1 MNVRCGMNKH
11 DQQRIDQVKRTLN
24 KAKDQI
30 GIARLYLDVA
40 AVPDP
45 IKIADMNE
53 VEHDIEVI
61 IDKLTRV
68 VVST

>member
-1 MNVRCGMNKH
+1 MNKH

-30 GIARLYLDVA
+30 GIARLYLDVT

-45 IKIADMNE
+45 IMSADMRE
-53 VEHDIEVI
+53 VEDDIEAI
-61 IDKLTRV
+61 IGKLTRV
-68 VVST
+68 VVNT